1 MAENKNGFI
10 LYADYHEMFATLSD
24 QEAGKLIKHIL
35 AYVNDQSPEEPDD
48 KLIKIL
54 FSQIKLQLKRD
65 LRKWEEVKQRRSQA
79 GRLGGLASAEARIK
93 SKQTLE
99 SSTTVNDGQANQAVN
114 VNVNVNDIDIEP
126 EANQANVEF
135 ASPLQTLPQLEIQV
149 APPAGQPPV
158 DLSLLG
164 VVVYDAEQAVI
175 SNQIEFERICMV
187 TKTSRQNAL
196 KSLRLYHL
204 HLQEKERYPM
214 GKKAVFA
221 GFEKWLMDPYGFS
234 KEAKNR
240 KNANLDTPPVK
251 QFNGGGL
258 AKMRAIQK
266 EYEEKVKREAGNG

>member
-35 AYVNDQSPEEPDD
+35 AYVNDKSPEEPED

-54 FSQIKLQLKRD
+54 FNQIKLQLKRD
-65 LRKWEEVKQRRSQA
+65 LRKWEDVKKKRSEA
-79 GRLGGLASAEARIK
+79 GRLGGLASAESRSK

-99 SSTTVNDGQANQAVN
+99 SSTTVNDSQANQAVN

-135 ASPLQTLPQLEIQV
+135 ASPLQTLPQPEIHV
-149 APPAGQPPV
+149 APPAAPV
-158 DLSLLG
+158 DRSLLG
-164 VVVYDAEQAVI
+164 VVVYDAEQSVI

-196 KSLRLYHL
+196 ESLRLYHL

-240 KNANLDTPPVK
+240 KNSNQDTQPVK